1 MIMRK
6 LTFLFA
12 VIFMIV
18 AGVNVKAE
26 DSDVKYDDVV
36 VADEVAY
43 GIVKASSCQVSPVS
57 RCHLH

>member
-1 MIMRK
+1 MRK

-26 DSDVKYDDVV
+26 ESDVKYDDVV
-36 VADEVAY
+36 VADGVAY
-43 GIVKASSCQVSPVS
+43 GIVKASKTAGLLSW
-57 RCHLH
+57 

>member
-1 MIMRK
+1 MRK

-26 DSDVKYDDVV
+26 ESDVKYDDVV
-36 VADEVAY
+36 VADGVAY
-43 GIVKASSCQVSPVS
+43 GIVKASSCQESS
-57 RCHLH
+57 GARRDLH